1 MSEAPEAPLK
11 APDEPEQAGQEAPFR
26 LGSLG
31 EETPAVDVVV
41 NGRLVARGDVVV
53 VEDSFGVRVTEIVE
67 P

>member
-1 MSEAPEAPLK
+1 
-11 APDEPEQAGQEAPFR
+11 
-26 LGSLG
+26 
-31 EETPAVDVVV
+31 VDVVV